1 MFELLLLLQGV
12 VERGLIFSFVVA
24 SVYVASRLIN
34 FDNLA
39 VEGAFG
45 LGGALTALLI
55 CHGVNP
61 WITLCV
67 VLLAGALSGV
77 LTGLLYTKLKLNK
90 LMSGIVMT
98 TGLFSITL
106 KIAGSNMVLGD
117 KQTIFNGL
125 PILFA
130 SYQSLIILVLFSYV
144 LCMVI
149 SWFLQTEVG
158 YLLRAAGDTP
168 QMLTNIGKNVDFYI
182 IMGLTISNMLAAASG
197 AFFVQYS
204 GYFSIWGSV
213 GVLIVGLA
221 GMILAQTLSRHFGI
235 ALIVGSIVYQA
246 ILSLTFELQL
256 DQNWNKLI
264 TAVLI
269 VLLIVFNQSL
279 HKKMD

>member
-1 MFELLLLLQGV
+1 MFELLSLVQGI
-12 VERGLIFSFVVA
+12 VERGFIFSIIVA
-24 SVYVASRLIN
+24 SVYIASRLIS

-45 LGGALTALLI
+45 LGGACTAYLMYQ
-55 CHGVNP
+55 GVNP
-61 WITLCV
+61 WVSLCGAIV
-67 VLLAGALSGV
+67 IGALSGI
-77 LTGLLYTKLKLNK
+77 LTGLLHTKLKLNK

-106 KIAGSNMVLGD
+106 KIAGSNLTLGGKSTIFHGLSMVLV
-117 KQTIFNGL
+117 
-125 PILFA
+125 P
-130 SYQSLIILVLFSYV
+130 YQSLIILTLLASALF
-144 LCMVI
+144 MTI

-168 QMLTNIGKNVDFYI
+168 QMLTNIGKDVDFYI
-182 IMGLTISNMLAAASG
+182 IMGLTISNTLAALSG
-197 AFFVQYS
+197 ALFVQYS
-204 GYFSIWGSV
+204 GYFSIWSSV
-213 GVLIVGLA
+213 GILIIGLA
-221 GMILAQTLSRHFGI
+221 GMILAQTFHRNFGV

-269 VLLIVFNQSL
+269 VLLIVMNQSL
-279 HKKMD
+279 HKKQD